1 MISLSY
7 TVLISVC
14 TRGAYRSRYVTVDVP
29 PETWEGEG
37 ALMTC
42 TFTLRDHFDDYLR
55 VLWFKGNGRK
65 VVFYYRRYHSTSRAF
80 NDLLDRCEGKL
91 EGNVH
96 KLYINS
102 TIVTDEDTYMCRV
115 DTASD
120 QKILTVYGEYS
131 VY

>member
-1 MISLSY
+1 M
-7 TVLISVC
+7 
-14 TRGAYRSRYVTVDVP
+14 GAYRSRYVTVDVP

-42 TFTLRDHFDDYLR
+42 TFTVRYHLDDYIR
-55 VLWFKGNGRK
+55 VMWYKGNDNK
-65 VVFYYRRYHSTSRAF
+65 VVFYYRRFHNTSRARAY
-80 NDLLDRCEGKL
+80 NDLHDRCEGKL

>member
-1 MISLSY
+1 M
-7 TVLISVC
+7 
-14 TRGAYRSRYVTVDVP
+14 TVDVP

-42 TFTLRDHFDDYLR
+42 TFTLRDHFDDYVR
-55 VLWFKGNGRK
+55 VLWYKGNDRK
-65 VVFYYRRYHSTSRAF
+65 VVFYYRRYQNTSRARAY
-80 NDLLDRCEGKL
+80 NDLLDRCKGKL

-115 DTASD
+115 ITDEAR
-120 QKILTVYGEYS
+120 KILTVYGEYS